1 MKVTVEF
8 LSLPNVVKMVGSKT
22 IVLDFSGTS
31 VNDLVHEVAKKYG
44 GDVQR
49 FLLDETGQLD
59 MNLALTIN
67 GQEWIRRNQM
77 DKPLRDGDRVTILM
91 LVAGG

>member
-31 VNDLVHEVAKKYG
+31 VNDLIHEVAEKYG
-44 GDVQR
+44 REVQR

-59 MNLALTIN
+59 MSLALTLN

-77 DKPLRDGDRVTILM
+77 DKPLRDGDKITILM